1 MYYVVNQQK
10 DTLTFY
16 FPDGTSD
23 FLIEKLVRLSRP
35 NLTKLIAPFSTGDH
49 IEDAMAFKQ
58 EFSAYEAG
66 DLQIVSKPELMEMLK
81 IGACEVAQER
91 DRREDTLTMTLGLVL
106 AGPLLF
112 FLDMVIFE
120 SIGLNAVVSE
130 IGAAAVVIFLF
141 VAWIAVAWT
150 AWGMKLEEKFEDAL
164 SHLHK

>member
-1 MYYVVNQQK
+1 MN
-10 DTLTFY
+10 
-16 FPDGTSD
+16 
-23 FLIEKLVRLSRP
+23 
-35 NLTKLIAPFSTGDH
+35 
-49 IEDAMAFKQ
+49 
-58 EFSAYEAG
+58 AG

-130 IGAAAVVIFLF
+130 IDATAVVIFLV
-141 VAWIAVAWT
+141 VALIAVAWT
-150 AWGMKLEEKFEDAL
+150 PWGMHFQIKFGEAF
-164 SHLHK
+164 SHLHKEGDLPNVDLSGFSFLETF

>member
-35 NLTKLIAPFSTGDH
+35 NLTKLIAPFSIGDH

-106 AGPLLF
+106 AGP
-112 FLDMVIFE
+112 
-120 SIGLNAVVSE
+120 
-130 IGAAAVVIFLF
+130 
-141 VAWIAVAWT
+141 
-150 AWGMKLEEKFEDAL
+150 
-164 SHLHK
+164 